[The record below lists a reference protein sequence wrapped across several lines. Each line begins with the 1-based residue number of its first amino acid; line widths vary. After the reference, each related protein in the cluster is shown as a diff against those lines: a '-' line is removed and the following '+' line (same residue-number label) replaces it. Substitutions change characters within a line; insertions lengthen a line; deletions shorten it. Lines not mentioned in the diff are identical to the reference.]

1 MLIPIVL
8 ALTLAQSQDITLS
21 LGALN
26 GPDTKAGL
34 YLGAN
39 YAHRIVQRSGMAL
52 SGQLDFAAS
61 PNRKSSVADPLGS
74 RDVASLYVIPGLRLS
89 FAPNK
94 RFSPFIAGGV
104 GLASYEQSALL
115 QNGQPYPGSRT
126 QNGFAA
132 SGAVGMDLR
141 IFRFAGLRFEVKNY
155 QQNVAAGVGLHFR
168 WGGE

>member
-1 MLIPIVL
+1 MLIPVVL

-26 GPDTKAGL
+26 GPNTKAGL

-39 YAHRIVQRSGMAL
+39 YAHRIVHRPGIAL

-61 PNRKSSVADPLGS
+61 PNRKSSVLDPLGS

-89 FAPNK
+89 FMPNK

-115 QNGQPYPGSRT
+115 QNGKPYPGSRA
-126 QNGFAA
+126 QNDFAV
-132 SGAVGMDLR
+132 SGAVGMDVHIL
-141 IFRFAGLRFEVKNY
+141 RFAGLRFEIKNY
-155 QQNVAAGVGLHFR
+155 QKDVAAGVGLHFR
-168 WGGE
+168 WGAK